1 MMFFKLHS
9 RVFFGVITGANGTMM
24 ETAGK
29 NWTLAIV
36 SRLGV
41 DVSRFIEINFL
52 QALLPGKQ
60 PVSVIIKLMN
70 FNPGDN
76 NVISQG

>member
-1 MMFFKLHS
+1 MFFNLHS

-24 ETAGK
+24 ETAGR

-41 DVSRFIEINFL
+41 DVRRFIEINFL

-60 PVSVIIKLMN
+60 QVSVIIKLVN

-76 NVISQG
+76 TLISQG